1 MPFTCPLALI
11 RRVGQVSVNRHVSRL
26 TELRHLRHALRSFTS
41 IQSLVSDHAPWS
53 SSIAEHR
60 DDCHSSERNH
70 TVQDAHSNGSREKR
84 AGRRTRKHVNP
95 GLMLQEIL
103 RIAANKG
110 IAPSYYINPTHASAT
125 TPNALKRLLSRAEEL
140 STDFHDNDKPD
151 MFRGTSALQA
161 VLAKKILKMVDE
173 QIDNTC
179 SLNRHTTTRDN
190 QLLLKHGYD
199 VTDLHNWISI
209 LTTQDSLRAARL
221 LTGASGPPE
230 SLVDDHNSIPA
241 FVFLTLLRRRQLS
254 PAALRL
260 LVEYL
265 PTWCRAV
272 ALSDSTGLST
282 WPRDSAAS
290 PDQYEDT
297 AEPRPDL
304 RSAVFRACMRSCR
317 HARRVWPAAVPAI
330 ARNLISFLRLPP
342 SADSA
347 IIEDELPA
355 QPIAELTKLFNR
367 ALHLIGQ
374 PIAIEPFKSLGHQE
388 TAQALILRHMA
399 EHTPPLAINR
409 EGYRAV
415 TRVQLAHKKTSTET
429 EWARL
434 KSPSW
439 PPWKEDRTGMDVNVG
454 LEYGLSRARH
464 ILNRMQEAG
473 YSMKAWD
480 DVALIHSGWDT
491 DMSPTIQTRALM
503 PAVSNQR
510 NERQIW
516 AARIR
521 STRTVQQAWACF
533 LSYEDKAVAA
543 DEDVYLAMFERL
555 REERKRHRLG
565 EKHPT
570 HSARQSDVLPFH
582 PGDGREVF
590 PPPTSTH
597 QAIYTKTA
605 PPSMRQFHEHMLERK
620 MLPSGQTLAFIAT
633 NATSL
638 KEGLSYLQSSSA
650 IYPDI
655 IPNFLYRESTPDRLS
670 HVPNAVFAATIS
682 LLTRFPHNSL
692 KRSDRGES
700 MYNYGEYNVDLHQS
714 LGRAI
719 YVLDNERRPYRPAW
733 NALLSSFARRDA
745 PTISPTWRLLFMQ
758 PAADPAETARQAL
771 DKMVAYKL
779 TKHTLTLMRDID
791 VTLDADGFR
800 HVCIIAENAATV
812 AAQIIAKHGNK
823 ASAGSK
829 VDQSSPDQQDESLHG
844 HAIEIRK
851 ESQYL
856 RYQFR
861 ELVSVSSDRSLD
873 PALPTL
879 LVTPSLAIL
888 HAYIRALGSLR
899 DFEGLRETVHWMR
912 EYWAE
917 LSARKDED
925 RRGVATLRKC
935 IVALRVF
942 LDGHWEN
949 NIRDEQL
956 ENRYEQEPESIQA
969 QSYGTYENGIGASG
983 DCLDDVQDIVE
994 SMEDWGSW
1002 ASDEEVVA
1010 YMENRLTG

>member
-1 MPFTCPLALI
+1 M
-11 RRVGQVSVNRHVSRL
+11 
-26 TELRHLRHALRSFTS
+26 TELRRLRHPLRSFNS
-41 IQSLVSDHAPWS
+41 VQDLVSGHAPWS
-53 SSIAEHR
+53 SSIAQRGDER
-60 DDCHSSERNH
+60 HSSERNH
-70 TVQDAHSNGSREKR
+70 TVQDAYPKTFLGKR
-84 AGRRTRKHVNP
+84 PGKRRRQHVNP
-95 GLMLQEIL
+95 GLTLQEAL
-103 RIAANKG
+103 RIAANKD
-110 IAPSYYINPTHASAT
+110 IAPSYYINPTRASTT
-125 TPNALKRLLSRAEEL
+125 TPVALNRSLSSAEEL
-140 STDFHDNDKPD
+140 VTESYDDNKPD

-161 VLAKKILKMVDE
+161 ILAEKILKVVDE
-173 QIDNTC
+173 HTVPPS
-179 SLNRHTTTRDN
+179 SLNIHTTSRDD
-190 QLLLKHGYD
+190 QLLLKYGYD
-199 VTDLHNWISI
+199 VTDLHNWITI

-241 FVFLTLLRRRQLS
+241 FVFLTFLRRRQLS

-272 ALSDSTGLST
+272 ASSDSTSLATPPQDFAAGL
-282 WPRDSAAS
+282 
-290 PDQYEDT
+290 DQHEHT

-304 RSAVFRACMRSCR
+304 RSAVFRACMRLCR
-317 HARRVWPAAVPAI
+317 HAQRVWPEAVPAI
-330 ARNLISFLRLPP
+330 ARNLISFLRLPQ
-342 SADSA
+342 SAELA
-347 IIEDELPA
+347 IIENEIPA

-374 PIAIEPFKSLGHQE
+374 PVAIEPFKSLGHQE

-399 EHTPPLAINR
+399 EHTPALAINR
-409 EGYRAV
+409 EGYRGV
-415 TRVQLAHKKTSTET
+415 TRVQLAHKKTSTEA

-434 KSPSW
+434 KSSSW

-480 DVALIHSGWDT
+480 DIALIHSGWDT

-503 PAVSNQR
+503 PAVSKRR

-521 STRTVQQAWACF
+521 STRTIQQAWACF
-533 LSYEDKAVAA
+533 LSYEDKGVAA

-555 REERKRHRLG
+555 REERKRHKLG

-570 HSARQSDVLPFH
+570 HSARQSDVLPLY
-582 PGDGREVF
+582 PGDGREIF

-620 MLPSGQTLAFIAT
+620 MLPSGQTLAFLAK

-650 IYPDI
+650 VYPDI
-655 IPNFLYRESTPDRLS
+655 TPNFLYRESTPDGLS

-692 KRSDRGES
+692 KRADRGES
-700 MYNYGEYNVDLHQS
+700 RYNYGEYNVDLHQS

-719 YVLDNERRPYRPAW
+719 YILDKERRPHRPAW

-745 PTISPTWRLLFMQ
+745 PTISPTWRRLFMQ
-758 PAADPAETARQAL
+758 PAGAPAETARQAL

-791 VTLDADGFR
+791 VTLDPDGFR

-812 AAQIIAKHGNK
+812 AAQIIAKHENR
-823 ASAGSK
+823 ASAGFK
-829 VDQSSPDQQDESLHG
+829 VDQSSPDEQDESLHE

-856 RYQFR
+856 RFHFR
-861 ELVSVSSDRSLD
+861 ELVGVSSDRSSD

-879 LVTPSLAIL
+879 LVTPSPAIL

-899 DFEGLRETVHWMR
+899 DFEGLQETVHWMR
-912 EYWAE
+912 EYWPE
-917 LSARKDED
+917 LGPRKDED

-935 IVALRVF
+935 VVALRIF
-942 LDGHWEN
+942 LEGHWEN
-949 NIRDEQL
+949 NICDERS
-956 ENRYEQEPESIQA
+956 EKSYEQEHESIQER
-969 QSYGTYENGIGASG
+969 SYGTQENGVGASE
-983 DCLDDVQDIVE
+983 DCLNDVQDIVE

-1002 ASDEEVVA
+1002 ASDEEVMA